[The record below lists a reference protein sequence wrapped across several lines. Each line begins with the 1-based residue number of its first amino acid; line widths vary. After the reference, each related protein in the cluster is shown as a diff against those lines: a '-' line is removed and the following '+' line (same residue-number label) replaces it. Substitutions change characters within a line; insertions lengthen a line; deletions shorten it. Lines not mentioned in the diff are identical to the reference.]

1 MHNLIFI
8 VVVLFFTACSTSQ
21 NVVTQSIKDS
31 INHTNRPSEDKARDL
46 TRKPAQVLAI
56 AGIEEGQTVA
66 DLMTGGGYYAELLSR
81 IVGPKGKVYAQNNKI
96 ALGKFADKAMK
107 KRLEGRDLHN
117 VIRYDKELEELNLP
131 EGKMDAI
138 FMVLFYH
145 DTYWMKVNRP
155 AMNAQILKALK
166 PGGVFIM
173 IDHKAEAGSKDR
185 DVKTL
190 HRVDSEL
197 VKKELIDA
205 GFKLE
210 AEYEILRNKE
220 DDHTI
225 NVFKPE
231 IRGKTDRFFMK
242 FVKP

>member
-56 AGIEEGQTVA
+56 AGIEEGQTVT

-81 IVGPKGKVYAQNNKI
+81 IVGPEGKVYAQNNKI

-173 IDHKAEAGSKDR
+173 IDHKAEEGSKDR